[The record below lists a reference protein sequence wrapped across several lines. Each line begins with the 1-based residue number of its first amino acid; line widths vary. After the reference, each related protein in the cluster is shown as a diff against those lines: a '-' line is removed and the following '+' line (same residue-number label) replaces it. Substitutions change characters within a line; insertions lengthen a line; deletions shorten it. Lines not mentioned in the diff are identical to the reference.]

1 MSFDMMA
8 HGLMP
13 IGLVPIGY
21 LSEVVSIEAGL
32 ATSGGLFIISVL
44 IVALLMP
51 ELREINTGY
60 LKKYDS

>member
-32 ATSGGLFIISVL
+32 ATSGGLFIVSIL

-51 ELREINTGY
+51 ELRKINTGY
-60 LKKYDS
+60 SRPYES